1 LARPVILRAIAVLA
15 MAAAS
20 ACATT
25 PKEHPIVRIAMF
37 DLNCPREQL
46 SYTKIDD
53 GTWGVDGCG
62 QRRKYV
68 RICRTVG
75 EGIFAQDR
83 CRWVGN

>member
-1 LARPVILRAIAVLA
+1 MTV
-15 MAAAS
+15 AS
-20 ACATT
+20 ACATGQ
-25 PKEHPIVRIAMF
+25 PKEHPVVRMAMF

-53 GTWGVDGCG
+53 GTWGVVGCG

-75 EGIFAQDR
+75 EGILAQDK
-83 CRWVGN
+83 CRWVAN